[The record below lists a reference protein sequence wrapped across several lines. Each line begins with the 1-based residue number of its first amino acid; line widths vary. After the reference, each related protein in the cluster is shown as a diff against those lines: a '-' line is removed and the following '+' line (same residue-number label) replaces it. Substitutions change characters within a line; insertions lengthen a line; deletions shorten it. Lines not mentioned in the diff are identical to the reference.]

1 MTTGPPSAHSPT
13 SPHFLTFWLS
23 FSLCLQPLPF
33 GHSTLGAMLSCTW
46 MSGPLK
52 KSFMAGFY
60 TSAKTGS
67 WLQCADSS
75 LIRCSWTLNRNG
87 VYAEAWRGLRLLE
100 EAGVSTPLRTVSS
113 PEDRLWAF
121 QRALGGGRESGRW
134 SWGEDLHCPV
144 RPLPLL

>member
-1 MTTGPPSAHSPT
+1 
-13 SPHFLTFWLS
+13 
-23 FSLCLQPLPF
+23 
-33 GHSTLGAMLSCTW
+33 

-67 WLQCADSS
+67 WLQCAGSS

-100 EAGVSTPLRTVSS
+100 GAGVSTPFRTVSS

-121 QRALGGGRESGRW
+121 QRELDGGRESGRW
-134 SWGEDLHCPV
+134 SGGEDLLSAPPGSAPPLAQHLSGNLAGLEAAVASLFSVEVGRSGSKDVLTFPW
-144 RPLPLL
+144 RPWL